1 MIQST
6 SNQLIERILGSFS
19 SGFYAMHSLLQ
30 LVSIEETKSI
40 PTAAVE
46 CKIAPRLLINPEF
59 VRDHAETPEKL
70 MILVMHELHHVL
82 LGHTRLFPTATPVD
96 NLVFDAVINALLC
109 KMFTDDSYTS
119 FFTDYYDDRDFPHCL
134 LRPPRGWKPGGP
146 FGKPPGLRNKP
157 DEVFSVYR
165 MLYSEVGASYD
176 DLYDILRKLL
186 PSRQCKKVQ
195 LLGDHSGD
203 STEGF
208 LENRSPVLYEAVR
221 AIVEKW
227 PQPPDPIRGR
237 SLGNLLENANVQL
250 KRTSRRSVLRRLL
263 ARIGGEGRG
272 RAAMPNR
279 SESHFAVQSPIP
291 SLDRRTA
298 VLRGLGSKPLLFE
311 NRVRSANRGRG
322 GERVHV
328 YLDVSGSIGDLK
340 GPLYGAVF
348 DSREFVHPQVHLF
361 SDAIHDISLSQLRKG
376 VCKTT
381 HGTSID
387 CVAEHIQKQRVRR
400 AVLITDG
407 FVGRPAGI
415 HHDALAN
422 VKLGVCYQQ
431 DRSRVPADLDAV
443 TDHAAYLEL

>member
-1 MIQST
+1 MIQA
-6 SNQLIERILGSFS
+6 SNSQLIERILGSFS
-19 SGFYAMHSLLQ
+19 SGCYAMHSLLQ
-30 LVSIEETKSI
+30 LVAIEETTSV

-59 VRDHAETPEKL
+59 VREHADTPEKL
-70 MILVMHELHHVL
+70 MILVMHELHHIL
-82 LGHTRLFPTATPVD
+82 LGHTRLFPTATVVD

-109 KMFTDDSYTS
+109 KMFPDQSYIS

-134 LRPPRGWKPGGP
+134 LRPPRRWKPEGRFEIP
-146 FGKPPGLRNKP
+146 RGLRKKP
-157 DEVFSVYR
+157 SKVIDVYR
-165 MLYSEVGASYD
+165 VLYSEGGASYD

-186 PSRQCKKVQ
+186 PPGQCAKVQ

-208 LENRSPVLYEAVR
+208 LEKRSPLLYEAVR
-221 AIVEKW
+221 TIVEKW

-237 SLGNLLENANVQL
+237 SFGDLLRETDVRPARV
-250 KRTSRRSVLRRLL
+250 SRRGILRCLL
-263 ARIGGEGRG
+263 GRIGGEGRG
-272 RAAMPNR
+272 RAPVPIR
-279 SESHFAVQSPIP
+279 SECQFSVQSPIP
-291 SLDRRTA
+291 HLDRRTA

-311 NRVRSANRGRG
+311 NRVQSPRRGRG
-322 GERVHV
+322 GDRVHV

-361 SDAIHDISLSQLRKG
+361 SDAIHDISLAELRKG

-387 CVAEHIQKQRVRR
+387 CVAEHIQKQKVRR

-415 HHDALAN
+415 HHDTLAAI
-422 VKLGVCYQQ
+422 KLGVCYQQ